1 MKVNYDRKYER
12 KDFYMDNESKS
23 ITKRKRR
30 YFLGEMLVETKAIT
44 RKQLEEALE
53 IQLKTGERIGYIL
66 RKLGYVSEDVLLET
80 LSQQLGI
87 PRISLADVPEIP
99 PETLRL
105 IPEFLIRRHNLIP
118 ISVRD
123 GNLTVAMS
131 DPLDIFA
138 IDDVALFVGEYRINP
153 VIAFED
159 DIRKAIDKYFGEGI
173 EDIEKAIEK
182 IKVKSAEAEDE
193 TIDLTKITSEAKE
206 APLINLVN
214 QIILKAIQ
222 TGASDIHIEPYEH
235 KIRIRNR
242 IDGILYEIPAP
253 PKKLLLP
260 IISRIKIM
268 SNADITEHRRPQD
281 SRAKVIVGNREV
293 DLRIS
298 FVPTAFGERVVIR
311 ILDPKSLCLDLTKL
325 GFDEESLKIYQKY
338 VRFPYGII
346 LVTGPTGSGK
356 STTLYSTLATLNSV
370 EKNIMTIEDPIEY
383 ILPGIN
389 QEQVRPDLDV
399 TFASGLR
406 SFLRQDPDIIMV
418 GEIRDKETA
427 ETAVHAALTGH
438 LVLSTLHTNDAAS
451 AIPRLISMEIV
462 PFLVASSVIM
472 IVAQRLLRIL
482 CPKCKAAYQISTS
495 TLKDIAL
502 NVGNE
507 DKEITL
513 YRGVGCEH
521 CFQTGYRG
529 RIGVFEVMPI
539 DDNLRSLILKS
550 VSSDE
555 IKAAACKAGMKPLKQ
570 IGLTRVLDGTTS
582 LEEYLRV
589 I

>member
-1 MKVNYDRKYER
+1 MN
-12 KDFYMDNESKS
+12 NESKP
-23 ITKRKRR
+23 INKRKRR
-30 YFLGEMLVETKAIT
+30 YFLGEMLIEAKAIT

-66 RKLGYVSEDVLLET
+66 RNLGYVSEDVLLET

-87 PRISLADVPEIP
+87 PWINLADIPEIP
-99 PETLRL
+99 HEVLRL
-105 IPEFLIRRHNLIP
+105 IPEFLIRRHNLLP
-118 ISVRD
+118 ISIKD
-123 GNLTVAMS
+123 NNLIVVMS

-159 DIRKAIDKYFGEGI
+159 EIRRTIDKYFGESM
-173 EDIEKAIEK
+173 EDLGKAIEK
-182 IKVKSAEAEDE
+182 VKIKSDVFDEE
-193 TIDLTKITSEAKE
+193 TIDIVKITSAAKE

-222 TGASDIHIEPYEH
+222 TGASDIHIEPYEY

-242 IDGILYEIPAP
+242 IDGILYEMPAP

-298 FVPTAFGERVVIR
+298 FVPTAFGERVAIR

-325 GFDEESLKIYQKY
+325 GFDSESLKIYQKY

-427 ETAVHAALTGH
+427 ETTIHAALTGH

-451 AIPRLISMEIV
+451 AIPRLISMGIV
-462 PFLVASSVIM
+462 PFLVSSAVIM
-472 IVAQRLLRIL
+472 IIAQRLVRIL
-482 CPKCKAAYQISTS
+482 CAKCKTPYQISTA
-495 TLKDIAL
+495 TLKEIGLD
-502 NVGNE
+502 VDDE
-507 DKEITL
+507 EKDITL

-529 RIGVFEVMPI
+529 RTGIFEVMPI
-539 DDNLRSLILKS
+539 DDEIRSLILKS
-550 VSSDE
+550 ASSNE
-555 IKAAACKAGMKPLKQ
+555 IQATACKLGMEPLKK
-570 IGLTRVLDGTTS
+570 IGFMRVLEGTTS

>member
-1 MKVNYDRKYER
+1 MDRTNAVEDKPI
-12 KDFYMDNESKS
+12 
-23 ITKRKRR
+23 ITPRRR
-30 YFLGEMLVETKAIT
+30 YFLGQMLLTEKAIT
-44 RKQLEEALE
+44 QKQLDEALE
-53 IQLKTGERIGYIL
+53 LQLKTGEKLGNILKNLGYIT
-66 RKLGYVSEDVLLET
+66 EDVLLET

-87 PRISLADVPEIP
+87 PRINLADIGEIP

-105 IPEFLIRRHNLIP
+105 IPEFIIKRHNLIP
-118 ISVRD
+118 ISLKEN
-123 GNLTVAMS
+123 NLMVAMS

-138 IDDVALFVGEYRINP
+138 IDEVALFVGEYRINP

-159 DIRKAIDKYFGEGI
+159 EIRKIIDKYYGVESEDLQKTLAKI
-173 EDIEKAIEK
+173 E
-182 IKVKSAEAEDE
+182 VKSAGVEEEKVDI
-193 TIDLTKITSEAKE
+193 TTITSAAGE
-206 APLINLVN
+206 APLVNLVN
-214 QIILKAIQ
+214 HLILKAIQ
-222 TGASDIHIEPYEH
+222 TGASDIHIEPYEY

-242 IDGILYEIPAP
+242 IDGFLYEISAP

-298 FVPTAFGERVVIR
+298 FIPTVFGERVVIR

-325 GFDEESLKIYQKY
+325 GFDSESLKIYQKY
-338 VRFPYGII
+338 IHVPYGIV

-356 STTLYSTLATLNSV
+356 TTTLYSTLATLNSI
-370 EKNIMTIEDPIEY
+370 EKNIMTIENPIEY
-383 ILPGIN
+383 ILPGIS

-399 TFASGLR
+399 TFVTGLR

-438 LVLSTLHTNDAAS
+438 LVFSTLHTNDAAG
-451 AIPRLISMEIV
+451 AIPRLISMDVV
-462 PFLVASSVIM
+462 PFLVASSLTMV
-472 IVAQRLLRIL
+472 VAQRLLRIL
-482 CPKCKAAYQISTS
+482 CPKCKIPYQISTS
-495 TLKDIAL
+495 TLKEMGLKIES
-502 NVGNE
+502 E

-513 YRGVGCEH
+513 YRGVGCEY

-529 RIGVFEVMPI
+529 RTGVFEIIPI
-539 DDNLRSLILKS
+539 NDEMKNLILQSASTSQIKEVARKS
-550 VSSDE
+550 GR
-555 IKAAACKAGMKPLKQ
+555 KLLKE
-570 IGLTRVLDGTTS
+570 IGLTKVLEGITS